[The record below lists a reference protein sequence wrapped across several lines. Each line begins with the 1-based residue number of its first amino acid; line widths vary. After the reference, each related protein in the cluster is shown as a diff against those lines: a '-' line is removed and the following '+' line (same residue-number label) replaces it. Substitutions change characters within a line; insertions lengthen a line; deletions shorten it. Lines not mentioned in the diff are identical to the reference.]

1 MKLKDIVQELPLQ
14 VRSGKAKLEAEVLG
28 GYVSDLLSDVMA
40 HARKGDLWITLQ
52 IHQNTIAVAT
62 LKELA
67 GIILINGKE
76 PPLET
81 AHKAD
86 DEGVPILTSP
96 LTAYEMICRLHD
108 LGISGKR

>member
-1 MKLKDIVQELPLQ
+1 MKLKDVVEGLHLH
-14 VRSGKAKLEAEVLG
+14 VCSGKGKLDEEVLG

-86 DEGVPILTSP
+86 DEGVLILSSP
-96 LTAYEMICRLHD
+96 LTAYEIVCQLHD